1 MIGPLTP
8 CVCSAGRADGSGECM
23 CGPDGKAF
31 WLGWLASAVKHFLE
45 GTTTRAQLRD
55 NYRLAVGRGAVDFR
69 LTDLELQRL
78 GIESSPVADAV
89 LSP

>member
-8 CVCSAGRADGSGECM
+8 CVCGSDSDDGACM

-31 WLGWLASAVKHFLE
+31 WLGWLASAIKHFLE
-45 GTTTRAQLRD
+45 GTSTLAQLRA
-55 NYRLAVGRGAVDFR
+55 NYRIAVGRGAVDFR
-69 LTDLELQRL
+69 LTDLERQRL
-78 GIESSPVADAV
+78 GLEPSPVADAE